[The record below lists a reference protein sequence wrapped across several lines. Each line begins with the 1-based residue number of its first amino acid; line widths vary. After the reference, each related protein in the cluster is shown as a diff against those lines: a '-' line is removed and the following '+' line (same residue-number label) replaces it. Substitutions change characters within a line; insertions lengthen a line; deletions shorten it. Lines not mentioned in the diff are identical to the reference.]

1 MLRLNEG
8 LKVHKSISG
17 FQDIDWVV
25 PKTLHVIMGQFDIE
39 KFLEEGRTR
48 MGQMEWIYI
57 LLSIFI
63 IFGTNIVLMNA
74 FIGLA
79 VGDVEEVKLVF
90 KNFENLRVLS
100 KAGVVILL
108 FQVKEFL
115 RVKREF
121 LASRL

>member
-57 LLSIFI
+57 LLSIFV

>member
-1 MLRLNEG
+1 MLILRLNEG

-39 KFLEEGRTR
+39 EFLEEGRTR
-48 MGQMEWIYI
+48 MGQTEWIYI

-90 KNFENLRVLS
+90 KKNLRVLS

-108 FQVKEFL
+108 FQVKEFFP
-115 RVKREF
+115 VKRDF

>member
-1 MLRLNEG
+1 
-8 LKVHKSISG
+8 
-17 FQDIDWVV
+17 
-25 PKTLHVIMGQFDIE
+25 MGQFDIE
-39 KFLEEGRTR
+39 EFLEEGRTR

-57 LLSIFI
+57 LLSIFV

-100 KAGVVILL
+100 KAGVAILL
-108 FQVKEFL
+108 FQVKEFF

>member
-1 MLRLNEG
+1 
-8 LKVHKSISG
+8 
-17 FQDIDWVV
+17 
-25 PKTLHVIMGQFDIE
+25 MGQFDIE
-39 KFLEEGRTR
+39 EFLEEGRTR

-57 LLSIFI
+57 LLSIFV

-108 FQVKEFL
+108 FQVKGFFQ
-115 RVKREF
+115 VKREF

>member
-90 KNFENLRVLS
+90 KKNLRVLS

-108 FQVKEFL
+108 FQVKEFFP
-115 RVKREF
+115 VKRDF